1 MRKKLSQQFW
11 HIGLGNKSDHSAFTR
26 RAIKNAFDTG
36 NTFFPQILEDIF
48 RKLSRLITG
57 AQAQL
62 YLEVK
67 QKL

>member
-11 HIGLGNKSDHSAFTR
+11 HIGMGNKSDHSTFTR
-26 RAIKNAFDTG
+26 RDIKNASDTG

-67 QKL
+67 QRL

>member
-11 HIGLGNKSDHSAFTR
+11 HIGLGNKGDHSAFTR
-26 RAIKNAFDTG
+26 RAIKNASDTG

>member
-1 MRKKLSQQFW
+1 MRKKLSQKFW
-11 HIGLGNKSDHSAFTR
+11 HIGLGNKSDHSTFTR
-26 RAIKNAFDTG
+26 RDIKNASDTG

-67 QKL
+67 QRL